1 MLRKFISK
9 CDFISPNITLY
20 YRGEENH
27 SSMSTGL
34 ISIFLIISIIF
45 FIIYLSFDFIAKK
58 NPSAYYYQTYI
69 DDVGIHYLNS
79 SSIFHYVLLNYNQ
92 AYNYQIDDRYF
103 EIIGTTIYD
112 GNYLNIRNSSQI
124 DHYIYGPCDEN
135 DIKGIENSLKDD
147 YYIYFQNS
155 YCIKKFYN
163 KTLNKII
170 NSNDSDFIYPSLKY
184 GASKINYQP
193 YNIYIQKCQ
202 NNTIINNNSCYSSEN
217 EIEDMY
223 VGLFYSCIFLNKL
236 VEVENYKN
244 PINNQFHK
252 ISNLF
257 NNETY
262 TANHLNFNPL
272 KLITDSGI
280 LFERENSLN
289 SYIFYYNEK
298 LINQD
303 KKDILGSFHFWIQNQ
318 QSVYVRNYKK
328 IQDIS
333 GSVDGIVEIVMLFI
347 KFINFLF
354 FSEYQI
360 IHDFNEEIDRQISK
374 KLKKNTSLNKPIILK
389 LNKQI
394 SNIYEL
400 NNFKKLN
407 SKNTF
412 DTKNVKNNNF
422 INDESNTPA
431 FFKNIDT
438 ELENK
443 FRKIGWC
450 EALCGLKFNYKHSE
464 YINFIKN
471 EREKIISEE
480 MIIKFYINIQKT
492 KQFILIN
499 DKNKS
504 EIFTTN
510 KKINNIKI

>member
-27 SSMSTGL
+27 SSMSSGL
-34 ISIFLIISIIF
+34 ISIFLIITIIF
-45 FIIYLSFDFIAKK
+45 FIIYLSLDFIAKK
-58 NPSAYYYQTYI
+58 KPSAYYYQTYT
-69 DDVGIHYLNS
+69 DDVGIHYFNS
-79 SSIFHYVLLNYNQ
+79 SSIFHYILLNYNQ
-92 AYNYQIDDRYF
+92 FYNYKIDDRYF

-202 NNTIINNNSCYSSEN
+202 NNTIINNNSCYSSEY
-217 EIEDMY
+217 EIENMY
-223 VGLFYSCIFLNKL
+223 VGLYYSCIFLNKI